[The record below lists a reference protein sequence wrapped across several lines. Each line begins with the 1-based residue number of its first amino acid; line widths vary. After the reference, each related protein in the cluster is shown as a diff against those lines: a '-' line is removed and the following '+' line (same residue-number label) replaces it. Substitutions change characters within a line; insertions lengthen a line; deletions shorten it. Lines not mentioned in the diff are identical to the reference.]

1 MTTEDAKSYL
11 SKREIPRLFES
22 LMTGLMYHRPTDH
35 IQYLIDCLHKVH
47 EKGQE
52 NITWSSFV
60 DIRRSKTPLP
70 PISNGEVRPGSKGG
84 ARPSSKTR
92 AKEDKGPGR
101 TSPLPDIP
109 TSKVEKVQLPDIPI
123 VLVLGAPGTSKD
135 RQVDELLKRYPGWKH
150 LNMGSLIKSEIQRRG
165 EAHTKWKL
173 TKDLMSRGEPA
184 PEDITIETLISG
196 LKDCKSAK
204 GIILTGFPRTLQQVA
219 DYTKAVS
226 RVDVVFLIDL
236 DEKKALDRLLQRGR
250 TSSRPEDSMSAVT
263 TRLNYFKAH
272 TLPAIKHYD
281 DQGKLVI
288 IEGDAGEDM
297 VKYEFGKAFDKVFF
311 SKYGSKALDAKPP
324 TSDPSIPDPPTYKK
338 AFENESMS
346 RENSMVGD
354 DKPLFVGE
362 VPEPP
367 TIVEA
372 DTGRKPG
379 LPEGPIIFVAGGPGS
394 GKGTQCARI
403 IKRYPDFVHISVGD
417 LIRAEISNKGTAD
430 QKWSMISQLV
440 SKGEMAPEQETV
452 ELLKKQLINNKS
464 AKAFIIEGFPR
475 NKAQV
480 EAFNKEIGGLNFVML
495 FDCEEYYMQN
505 RLLKR
510 GRDSGRIDD
519 NATAIANRLNFY
531 KYNTLPIM
539 KHYEDEGKLVLLDAD
554 RDMDEMFY
562 DISQTF
568 DFAFFGRKPGET
580 EKNKSES
587 KASEVKKDNKPSGK
601 PQTSEQE
608 EAAMRIQA
616 GFQGFKARKEIAAM
630 REAKDNSSPVLKNIK
645 VVFVIGGPGSGKGTQ
660 CERIVAKYGFTHLST
675 GDLLRAEVASG
686 SARGK
691 ELTAI
696 MEKGELVPLDTVLQL
711 LKESMLAKAADSKG
725 FLIDGYPRE
734 MEQGTRFENEVTPC
748 QFALYFEVSDMTMTK
763 RLMGRAET
771 SGRVDDNED
780 TIKKRLKTF
789 HDITTP
795 VVDYYEKQ
803 GKLKKVSAEAGPAE
817 VFTQV
822 EGIFDE
828 MLKSGSS
835 PLKDAKVIFVVGGPG
850 SGKGTQCAK
859 IVEKYGF
866 CHLSSGD
873 LLREEVG
880 SGSERGKRLN
890 EIMEKGELVSLDV
903 VLELIRE
910 AMEKKMSETKCF
922 LIDGYPREMNQGTR
936 FEKEITECSNVLYF
950 EVSDDTMVSRLME
963 RGKTSGRVDDNEQ
976 TIKKRLQT
984 FHNQTQPVIDHY
996 TGKNKVVK
1004 ISAEGGVDA
1013 VFTEVQTFM
1022 NSKSW

>member
-539 KHYEDEGKLVLLDAD
+539 KHYEDEGKLVLRNIADLDAD

-568 DFAFFGRKPGET
+568 DFAFFGRKPGELNTSFMTETPRGKPVRTSTDLFKDAIIPAQRLAAGLKASIIRQKNVLKRRSSYTSKYGKSAGNSSRSSRETKSRHSAETVKSAEKRIVAGFVGAQKRNEYAERSGLVNTSKKTTKHGKHIDDMIATLRIKAGFAACQKRHDNRIKKEKNKTAKVRIVAGFAGATKRSEWRKT

-630 REAKDNSSPVLKNIK
+630 REAKDNSSPVPVNEE
-645 VVFVIGGPGSGKGTQ
+645 VIEEAIT
-660 CERIVAKYGFTHLST
+660 AHHATTT
-675 GDLLRAEVASG
+675 GDNIGNPAHSEY
-686 SARGK
+686 
-691 ELTAI
+691 
-696 MEKGELVPLDTVLQL
+696 LD
-711 LKESMLAKAADSKG
+711 KA
-725 FLIDGYPRE
+725 
-734 MEQGTRFENEVTPC
+734 
-748 QFALYFEVSDMTMTK
+748 
-763 RLMGRAET
+763 
-771 SGRVDDNED
+771 
-780 TIKKRLKTF
+780 
-789 HDITTP
+789 
-795 VVDYYEKQ
+795 
-803 GKLKKVSAEAGPAE
+803 
-817 VFTQV
+817 
-822 EGIFDE
+822 
-828 MLKSGSS
+828 
-835 PLKDAKVIFVVGGPG
+835 
-850 SGKGTQCAK
+850 
-859 IVEKYGF
+859 
-866 CHLSSGD
+866 
-873 LLREEVG
+873 
-880 SGSERGKRLN
+880 
-890 EIMEKGELVSLDV
+890 
-903 VLELIRE
+903 
-910 AMEKKMSETKCF
+910 
-922 LIDGYPREMNQGTR
+922 
-936 FEKEITECSNVLYF
+936 
-950 EVSDDTMVSRLME
+950 SDD
-963 RGKTSGRVDDNEQ
+963 
-976 TIKKRLQT
+976 
-984 FHNQTQPVIDHY
+984 
-996 TGKNKVVK
+996 
-1004 ISAEGGVDA
+1004 
-1013 VFTEVQTFM
+1013 
-1022 NSKSW
+1022 